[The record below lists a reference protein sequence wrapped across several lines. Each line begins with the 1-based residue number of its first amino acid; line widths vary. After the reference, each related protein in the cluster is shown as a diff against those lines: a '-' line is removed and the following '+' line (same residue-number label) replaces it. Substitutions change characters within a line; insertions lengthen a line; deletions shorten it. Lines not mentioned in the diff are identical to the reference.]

1 MRAATVWVPGV
12 TMGFNCLVGLSGFE
26 SRDPGIDCIVV
37 VGVVFEMALASV
49 ILSKDTDEIVVISS
63 LGS

>member
-1 MRAATVWVPGV
+1 MA
-12 TMGFNCLVGLSGFE
+12 FDCLVGLSGFE
-26 SRDPGIDCIVV
+26 SRDVGIDYIVV
-37 VGVVFEMALASV
+37 VGIVFEMAHASV

>member
-26 SRDPGIDCIVV
+26 SRDPGIVV
-37 VGVVFEMALASV
+37 RVVFEMARTSV
-49 ILSKDTDEIVVISS
+49 ACSKGTVEIVVISS